1 MDHAA
6 LDVRFSD
13 TSPFHVTSDERSTL
27 VPSSQPSASASTSA
41 SQPSTSAS
49 QPSVEERLL
58 SCLEYEKTF
67 TCRTGL
73 RRHMKSHSGR
83 FNFWC
88 PTCGKG
94 FHQTAHLDDHMAAH
108 RGEKNYVCQFCD
120 KPYSTRG
127 NLRVHVKKAHPGHH
141 WNTESATRLSLDRR
155 YCFPTLDFFFEL
167 RFCLPFFDT
176 PFPVL
181 SPHESKARIWS
192 SLVHELFYWG
202 WGSWGTVFLVI

>member
-6 LDVRFSD
+6 SDVRFSD
-13 TSPFHVTSDERSTL
+13 TSPFHVTPDKRSTL
-27 VPSSQPSASASTSA
+27 VPSSQLSTLASQPSTSTSA
-41 SQPSTSAS
+41 SQPSTTAS

-58 SCLEYEKTF
+58 SCLECEKTF

-127 NLRVHVKKAHPGHH
+127 NLRVHVKKAHPGQQ
-141 WNTESATRLSLDRR
+141 WDTESGTRCSLDRR
-155 YCFPTLDFFFEL
+155 YCFPTVDFFYEL

-176 PFPVL
+176 HFPVL
-181 SPHESKARIWS
+181 SHM
-192 SLVHELFYWG
+192 SLRLGFG
-202 WGSWGTVFLVI
+202 LL